1 MLKKLEKKDFD
12 TYISI
17 AYQIS
22 MDLSKTSFPVYVD
35 GIKTKENFI
44 QRAKKGLQSKNE
56 EILIFVDNGSVQGL
70 IHYYVL
76 EEDKYIGVNF
86 ISIRESYTKALRE
99 LLDYWRIRYSG
110 YEWNIYFPEQNVNAI
125 SYMAQIGY
133 EDAEQSV
140 VEILL
145 FDEYH
150 IQPESNSI
158 IPITKEN
165 FQEFSNIHH
174 RFEKDM
180 YWTSERILEDL
191 DYWEVFVLPN
201 KGAIYY
207 NGKERGNLEIFG
219 IDICEEESSGDTS
232 KLLLISAL
240 NHAKKSNGKSMYF
253 FTESDM
259 KQIAESLG
267 FHYITVAHFFSGIVA

>member
-44 QRAKKGLQSKNE
+44 QRAKKGMQSKNE

-86 ISIRESYTKALRE
+86 ISIRESYVKALRE

-125 SYMAQIGY
+125 SYMAQIGC

-140 VEILL
+140 VEVLL

-150 IQPESNSI
+150 MHPESDSI
-158 IPITKEN
+158 IHITKEN
-165 FQEFSNIHH
+165 FHEFSNIHH

-180 YWTSERILEDL
+180 YWTSERMLEDL
-191 DYWEVFVLPN
+191 EHWEVFVLPN

-207 NGKERGNLEIFG
+207 NGKGKGNLEIFG
-219 IDICEEESSGDTS
+219 IDICEEETSVDTS

-253 FTESDM
+253 FTESDT
-259 KQIAESLG
+259 KKIAESLG